1 MIIVCIPAQCV
12 REITSAD
19 VTLMRIVRY
28 DLSQHHMIDNVNQ
41 AGDQC
46 NTEDNTCQP
55 IPNEC
60 ETDADCN
67 VGDVS
72 GVCTAAVA
80 EQTQCFYCDASG
92 LYNVCKPG
100 CLHDAD
106 STDVPRCPVSEPI
119 CDTETHFCNAN
130 PGATLLDKIVF
141 TSSGCEGCSKEGVNM
156 TLTGS
161 DNLIDPPKCRTVD
174 LDHPNQVDYV
184 SRGEFNAQPAEQDMG
199 WDSCY
204 QVSAGHAGK
213 YFSISLENYF
223 DSHDCSVVWRERLLT
238 QW

>member
-1 MIIVCIPAQCV
+1 MGDCEAFGCCPGCSTNDNCVYPSPVCQGDHKCGCDSD
-12 REITSAD
+12 ED
-19 VTLMRIVRY
+19 C
-28 DLSQHHMIDNVNQ
+28 Q

-106 STDVPRCPVSEPI
+106 STFPGVQYLNPSVTRRLTSATTTLEPPCSTRSCSPAPGVRGAARRVS
-119 CDTETHFCNAN
+119 T
-130 PGATLLDKIVF
+130 
-141 TSSGCEGCSKEGVNM
+141 
-156 TLTGS
+156 
-161 DNLIDPPKCRTVD
+161 
-174 LDHPNQVDYV
+174 
-184 SRGEFNAQPAEQDMG
+184 
-199 WDSCY
+199 
-204 QVSAGHAGK
+204 
-213 YFSISLENYF
+213 
-223 DSHDCSVVWRERLLT
+223 
-238 QW
+238 